1 MSKSKNDIKWY
12 DSGNFITNLIII
24 VIALIVISSQSFAVN
39 GDNTLALF
47 SSVINHNTIYLLVL
61 VYFFTLKIDFGKKYF
76 NYMNLFLLFI

>member
-39 GDNTLALF
+39 EIIL
-47 SSVINHNTIYLLVL
+47 
-61 VYFFTLKIDFGKKYF
+61 
-76 NYMNLFLLFI
+76 